1 MRGTPDGKSWAI
13 GSGGEV
19 VTKEPGETTWKRA
32 KLGMRLFTWLR
43 GIDFFDQNNGWM
55 VGGFGTILKTK
66 DGGKSWTPNLA

>member
-1 MRGTPDGKSWAI
+1 V

-19 VTKEPGETTWKRA
+19 VIKDAGDAPWHRA

-43 GIDFFDQNNGWM
+43 SIDFFDQNNGWI

-66 DGGKSWTPNLA
+66 DGGKTWTPSLA